1 VNAWRARL
9 ASPAALLALLLTVGA
24 LLALPLATGERSLV
38 LRDVLTSHL
47 PLKWFGAAEL
57 AAGRIPATNPGWA
70 LGQPFRGDPN
80 ALAYYPGNL
89 LYLVLPFW
97 SAFNLHYLLHWL
109 LALVGM
115 RRLAHELG
123 QGEWAALAAGCTY
136 AGSGYLIS
144 ALTFYNLLAVAA
156 WAPWLLAGLARPSR
170 RGTLAAGVAGGL
182 MLLAGEPLSAAL
194 VAPLALLVAVR
205 RRGWRAGLGAAAA
218 SGVLAGLLAL
228 PQLVSTLLV
237 LPATYR
243 ATHGV
248 PAAQA
253 AANSLELW
261 RLWELVL
268 PLPWGAL
275 SEAPPRS
282 HWATGILPWAP
293 YVLSLHVGVVG
304 FALALGAGRRRWAAV
319 AAAAVVAAWAGG
331 LAPEATARLTLGLF
345 RYPQKLLFPF
355 TLAAALLAG
364 WGLERATGDR
374 RRGRLIAAAGIVLL
388 AAALLAWTRPAELA
402 ATLGR
407 LFAPGAP
414 PAVLA
419 AQAAAWTRGLL
430 AAGALLVATAAA
442 LTRRWPALVVA
453 AQVAGLAQLAPLVA
467 TVPVGE
473 LERPAPWSVA
483 RSRPTVVATTA
494 VDYPW
499 EPRPP
504 YPGAAHA
511 MAARQ
516 ALDRDL
522 LEPPFA
528 TLAGLRSP
536 LAPNL
541 TGFSSPEQVHL
552 AAQLARADWPARWRW
567 LGRLGVATLT
577 RDGRG
582 ATGVAPRE
590 TIERH
595 GVRLERVEVPAPR
608 DFPFRPRRVVATA
621 SPAEAWSRVAGG
633 ELDPDTVTAP
643 RVVAQG
649 ANGRVATLSELPD
662 ELLLEIEGDGG
673 LVVVE
678 RAWSPRWRA
687 TLAAGASLPTLP
699 ADLVLLAVEVPPGR
713 HRVRL
718 AVDARSEKI
727 AGVIALLT
735 LTAVA
740 VAARR
745 RA

>member
-1 VNAWRARL
+1 VNVWRARL
-9 ASPAALLALLLTVGA
+9 ASPAALLALLLALGT

-57 AAGRIPATNPGWA
+57 AAGRIPATHPAWA

-89 LYLVLPFW
+89 LYLALPFW
-97 SAFNLHYLLHWL
+97 SAFNLHYLLHCL

-115 RRLAHELG
+115 RRLARELG

-156 WAPWLLAGLARPSR
+156 WAPWLLAGLARRSR

-182 MLLAGEPLSAAL
+182 ILLAGEPVSAAL
-194 VAPLALLVAVR
+194 LAPLALVVAVR
-205 RRGWRAGLGAAAA
+205 RRGLGAGVAATA
-218 SGVLAGLLAL
+218 SAGALAVLLAL

-243 ATHGV
+243 GSHGV

-275 SEAPPRS
+275 TKAPPRA

-293 YVLSLHVGVVG
+293 YILSLHVGVVG
-304 FALALGAGRRRWAAV
+304 AALALGAARRRWAAV
-319 AAAAVVAAWAGG
+319 AVAALAAAWAGG
-331 LAPEATARLTLGLF
+331 LAPEMTARLTLGLF
-345 RYPQKLLFPF
+345 RYPQKMLLLF

-364 WGLERATGDR
+364 WGLERAAGDR
-374 RRGRLIAAAGIVLL
+374 DRGRFVAAAGFVLI
-388 AAALLAWTRPAELA
+388 AAALLAWARPAELA

-419 AQAAAWTRGLL
+419 AQAAAWTGGLL
-430 AAGALLVATAAA
+430 AAGALLVVTAVA

-453 AQVAGLAQLAPLVA
+453 AQLAGLAQLAPLVA
-467 TVPVGE
+467 TAPVGE
-473 LERPAPWSVA
+473 LEWPAPWTA
-483 RSRPTVVATTA
+483 AWSRPTVVATTA

-504 YPGAAHA
+504 YAPAAHA

-528 TLAGLRSP
+528 ALAGLRSP

-590 TIERH
+590 TVERH

-621 SPAEAWSRVAGG
+621 SPAEAWSGVARG
-633 ELDPDTVTAP
+633 ELDADVVTAP
-643 RVVAQG
+643 RAVVHG
-649 ANGRVATLSELPD
+649 ASGRVTTLAERAD
-662 ELLLEIEGDGG
+662 ELLLEVEGDGG

-678 RAWSPRWRA
+678 RAWSPLWSA
-687 TLAAGASLPTLP
+687 TLATGAALPTLP

-718 AVDARSEKI
+718 AVGARSEKI

-735 LTAVA
+735 LAGVA
-740 VAARR
+740 VAAWR

>member
-1 VNAWRARL
+1 MTAWRARL
-9 ASPAALLALLLTVGA
+9 ASPAAALALLLTFGA
-24 LLALPLATGERSLV
+24 ALALPLVTGERSLV
-38 LRDVLTSHL
+38 LRDVVTSHL

-57 AAGRIPATNPGWA
+57 AAGRIPATHPAWA

-89 LYLVLPFW
+89 LYLALPFW
-97 SAFNLHYLLHWL
+97 SAFNLHYLIHWL
-109 LALVGM
+109 LALLGM
-115 RRLAHELG
+115 RRLARELG
-123 QGEWAALAAGCTY
+123 QGEWAALLAGCTY

-144 ALTFYNLLAVAA
+144 ALTFYNLIAVAA

-205 RRGWRAGLGAAAA
+205 RRGWGAGLGATA
-218 SGVLAGLLAL
+218 LAGGVAVLLAL

-243 ATHGV
+243 GAHGV

-253 AANSLELW
+253 AANSLEPW

-275 SEAPPRS
+275 SEAPPRA
-282 HWATGILPWAP
+282 HWAFGILPWAP
-293 YVLSLHVGVVG
+293 YVLSLHVGVAG
-304 FALALGAGRRRWAAV
+304 AALALGAARRRWAAV
-319 AAAAVVAAWAGG
+319 AAAALAAAWAGG
-331 LAPEATARLTLGLF
+331 LAPELTARLTLGLF

-355 TLAAALLAG
+355 TLAVALLAG
-364 WGLERATGDR
+364 WGLERGAGDR
-374 RRGRLIAAAGIVLL
+374 RCARAVAAAGGTLL
-388 AAALLAWTRPAELA
+388 AAALLAWAQPAALA
-402 ATLGR
+402 AALGR
-407 LFAPGAP
+407 AFAPGAP
-414 PAVLA
+414 PALLA
-419 AQAAAWTRGLL
+419 AQATAWTHGLL
-430 AAGALLVATAAA
+430 VAGALLVATAVA
-442 LTRRWPALVVA
+442 LARRWPALLVA

-467 TVPVGE
+467 TAPVAE
-473 LERPAPWSVA
+473 LERPAPWTA
-483 RSRPTVVATTA
+483 DWRRPTVVAATA

-499 EPRPP
+499 EPRPGYAP
-504 YPGAAHA
+504 AAHA
-511 MAARQ
+511 IAARR

-528 TLAGLRSP
+528 AVAGLRSP

-541 TGFSSPEQVHL
+541 TGFSSPEQVFL

-582 ATGVAPRE
+582 TTGEAPRE
-590 TIERH
+590 TVERH
-595 GVRLERVEVPAPR
+595 GVRLERIDVPSPR
-608 DFPFRPRRVVATA
+608 DFPWRPRRVVATA
-621 SPAEAWSRVAGG
+621 SPVEAWARVARG
-633 ELDPDTVTAP
+633 ELDADTATAP
-643 RVVAQG
+643 RAVAHG
-649 ANGRVATLSELPD
+649 ASGRVATVAERPD
-662 ELLLEIEGDGG
+662 ELLLEVEGDGG

-678 RAWSPRWRA
+678 RAWSPLWTA
-687 TLAAGASLPTLP
+687 TLAAGEPLATLP
-699 ADLVLLAVEVPPGR
+699 ADLALLAVEVPPGR

-718 AVDARSEKI
+718 AIDARSERI
-727 AGVIALLT
+727 AAVIALLT
-735 LTAVA
+735 LAGIT